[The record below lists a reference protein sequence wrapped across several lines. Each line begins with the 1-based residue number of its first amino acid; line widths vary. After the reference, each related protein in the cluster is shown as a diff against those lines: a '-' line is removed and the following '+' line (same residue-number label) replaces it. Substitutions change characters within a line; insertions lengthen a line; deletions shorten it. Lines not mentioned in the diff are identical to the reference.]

1 VEQVSGGRERGGGGG
16 GARAHTHT
24 RACSISYLIKNDACA
39 MRYAY
44 ERMDMQRSLGT
55 FVRVLW
61 VWVQTQRVY

>member
-1 VEQVSGGRERGGGGG
+1 
-16 GARAHTHT
+16 
-24 RACSISYLIKNDACA
+24 